1 MLCPVLLDAR
11 RVRCSCTATRHARG
25 LLQQHAHKASL
36 HSGRNNARLR
46 SGCNNALL
54 RSACGGNLHAHWCVM
69 DRAVKPP
76 RPARFSM
83 SRAQPCILITKPTAT
98 ARMDANKRAL
108 HACEECFRRLLPPL
122 QNTRQRCGSPTAA
135 VTQHHPQHQHQQLWV
150 AVLQL
155 PKAGREGARHAL
167 SGLRQPELGCAT
179 IDQNAA
185 STVAHRGVTKQCGE
199 QRMG

>member
-1 MLCPVLLDAR
+1 MPSSTGSKTRSVFVYSHKTR
-11 RVRCSCTATRHARG
+11 SCFAATTCTQGEPAFWSQQREPAFR
-25 LLQQHAHKASL
+25 LQQCAPAFCFRREPACTLMRDGS
-36 HSGRNNARLR
+36 R
-46 SGCNNALL
+46 SQ
-54 RSACGGNLHAHWCVM
+54 
-69 DRAVKPP
+69 PP

-83 SRAQPCILITKPTAT
+83 GRAQPCILITKPTAT
-98 ARMDANKRAL
+98 ARMDATKRAL

-122 QNTRQRCGSPTAA
+122 QTTRQRCGSPTAA

-167 SGLRQPELGCAT
+167 SGLRQPEPGCAT
-179 IDQNAA
+179 IHQNAA